1 MENEPQGL
9 SSNTPMHLHL
19 VTGSDSGQLSPMA
32 GKLEKHFGNC
42 YEYRGAGL
50 TRDHVPLDFYL
61 KYLYVRVFVLLEDG
75 ICMLRDISC
84 S

>member
-50 TRDHVPLDFYL
+50 TRSCSFGFLFE
-61 KYLYVRVFVLLEDG
+61 VFV
-75 ICMLRDISC
+75 C
-84 S
+84 